1 VDSAD
6 GRGVFGEVGDG
17 DVGAIVVGANV
28 GANVGVAIGND
39 VGRREG
45 ANVGASVGEAMGIG
59 RSFPEALQKA
69 LQMLNIGVTGLH
81 DYPWPIHDISHEIAV
96 ATDRRI
102 FALYS
107 WFYNQGSINDAYS
120 MSKIDKWFLTQIKQ
134 IADFTH
140 EIENN
145 LLDYNENGSIEM
157 INSSINII
165 AKILNLKIL
174 IGNIK
179 TYISPY
185 IIDNLPFN
193 IILGRDFLIKNN
205 TIINFKNSNIII
217 SGRLIEY

>member
-1 VDSAD
+1 MFDFVEEKH
-6 GRGVFGEVGDG
+6 V
-17 DVGAIVVGANV
+17 IVKNNNIDIIDKELILDIKINNNIYKAL
-28 GANVGVAIGND
+28 ID
-39 VGRREG
+39 T
-45 ANVGASVGEAMGIG
+45 GASK
-59 RSFPEALQKA
+59 SL
-69 LQMLNIGVTGLH
+69 L
-81 DYPWPIHDISHEIAV
+81 
-96 ATDRRI
+96 
-102 FALYS
+102 
-107 WFYNQGSINDAYS
+107 SINVINNENY
-120 MSKIDKWFLTQIKQ
+120 
-134 IADFTH
+134 
-140 EIENN
+140 NN